1 MESTYQQQAND
12 FLQKTNTKIDVEYLK
27 YDYHFSGDKDK
38 RDIYKVTIKR
48 GSRQFTLN
56 FGQSIAKSGIQFRYG
71 PMRTIEADKTVRK
84 MIENKESNVRNYL
97 RSRGVIPYDINNTP
111 LKFYELPTS
120 YDILACLTKNEVG
133 SFDDFCANYGYS
145 NDSKTAEKIY
155 NAVVEEYENVCRIW
169 SDDEIELLQ
178 EIW

>member
-12 FLQKTNTKIDVEYLK
+12 FLQKTNTKIDIEYLK
-27 YDYHFSGDKDK
+27 YDYHNDDKHK

-48 GSRQFTLN
+48 GSRQFSLN
-56 FGQSIAKSGIQFRYG
+56 FGQSIAKSG
-71 PMRTIEADKTVRK
+71 RK
-84 MIENKESNVRNYL
+84 EV
-97 RSRGVIPYDINNTP
+97 
-111 LKFYELPTS
+111 PTN

-133 SFDDFCANYGYS
+133 TFDDFCGNYGYS
-145 NDSKTAEKIY
+145 NDSKTAERIFK
-155 NAVVEEYENVCRIW
+155 AVVKEWENVCRIW